1 MSTERI
7 VIHEWVDTVPGREE
21 DYMAAI
27 DAMREFPP
35 PWRRAARQLGL
46 FRTTQVAGAWPRVV
60 NLWDHSWRGVMAD
73 LQRQFQDSGRDH
85 MLESWWSENTD
96 LRTGGE
102 DRLLFPTDSSPTLD
116 ELVAQRAFGRV
127 FLHEIVD
134 VGPGSVEEHL
144 AAVDGDLEHLDAAG
158 GFLVGAF
165 RVAWRPS
172 EAVTMVGFRDFAALT
187 AAVEGDSP
195 LARRRRERADA
206 VRTAHTMVMLPARCS
221 PIGPER
227 VLGGAW
233 TSG

>member
-1 MSTERI
+1 MSERI
-7 VIHEWVDTVPGREE
+7 VIHEWVDTVRGREE

-46 FRTTQVAGAWPRVV
+46 FRTTEASGTWPRVV
-60 NLWDHSWRGVMAD
+60 NLWDHSWTGVMAD
-73 LQRQFQDSGRDH
+73 LQRQFQDAGRDR

-96 LRTGGE
+96 VRSGGE
-102 DRLLFPTDSSPTLD
+102 DRLLIPSAFSPTLD
-116 ELVAQRAFGRV
+116 ELIERRVFGRV

-134 VGPGSVEEHL
+134 VGPAGVERHL
-144 AAVDGDLEHLDAAG
+144 DALGGDLEELELGG

-172 EAVTMVGFRDFAALT
+172 EVVTMTGFRDFAALVE
-187 AAVEGDSP
+187 AVDGTSV
-195 LARRRRERADA
+195 LARRRRERSAA
-206 VRTAHTMVMLPARCS
+206 VRRSHSMIMLPARCS

-227 VLGGAW
+227 VLGSAW